1 MPDVVISDLS
11 PEIIEMLEEKAKLN
25 NHSLQSYLKMVVVN
39 AANSSD
45 VNREELMARHVD
57 MIGVK
62 TGKDGIM
69 RRPDGSVFDY
79 NLRPDGTPWTRL
91 DRLGQSK

>member
-11 PEIIEMLEEKAKLN
+11 PEIIEMLEEKAK
-25 NHSLQSYLKMVVVN
+25 HHDRSLQSYLKMIVDN
-39 AANSSD
+39 AANSWD
-45 VNREELMARHVD
+45 INREELMARHVD

-69 RRPDGSVFDY
+69 RRPDGSVFDF
-79 NLRPDGTPWTRL
+79 NLRPDGTPWTPL
-91 DRLGQSK
+91 DRLDPSK